1 MDRARNEEA
10 GMEQARIDARIDE
23 RIAAKMEQAVKMDR
37 VFVLAL
43 VIATISIGLRCT
55 PPGGVRDVSSDPA
68 PTPTNMYKPLPC
80 AGNGIYRD
88 LCPGEAVA
96 GFFSEVIYQ
105 DFELYNTISL
115 MISVFVITVIVGG
128 VSFNRWGLGF
138 LRFLVVLSIL
148 ALISSIMLVKEIQRP
163 KQLKRRYGLLN
174 EKLCSSIIV
183 LVMGIG
189 IYHFIK
195 FMIWLYKKITRKET
209 REENQP
215 LEPRR
220 LMSFLKLPQD

>member
-10 GMEQARIDARIDE
+10 H
-23 RIAAKMEQAVKMDR
+23 R

-43 VIATISIGLRCT
+43 FIATISIGLRCT

-68 PTPTNMYKPLPC
+68 PTPTNMYKLLPC

-195 FMIWLYKKITRKET
+195 FIIFVYKKITRKET
-209 REENQP
+209 RDENQP